1 MGKIIAILILVLV
14 VVVVGLV
21 ATFGLWL
28 QTYRAFTART
38 LVAQIE
44 VSELF
49 SDENGPYMNVV
60 YIPYEQQSALA
71 HIFTSDDDTPL
82 GEPQEFKIYGDTVY
96 IGAPMVAFHDSLIV
110 LNFETVY
117 KVATIYG
124 RYDLNNEMERNRT
137 EISSFEL
144 NGGVDGTWRAFRNR
158 QGDFPYDL
166 FVNTVQMTA
175 AGQWGDEDQPRT
187 YNIYMT
193 VRGFEWD
200 EIDPSQTMRD
210 GLPTAA

>member
-1 MGKIIAILILVLV
+1 MGKIMGFLILILVV
-14 VVVVGLV
+14 VIVGFL

-38 LVAQIE
+38 LVAQVE

-60 YIPYEQQSALA
+60 YTPYEQQSALA
-71 HIFTSDDDTPL
+71 HIFSSGDETPL

-96 IGAPMVAFHDSLIV
+96 IGAPTVVFHDSLIV
-110 LNFETVY
+110 LNFETIY

-124 RYDLNNEMERNRT
+124 RYDLDNEMERNRR

-158 QGDFPYDL
+158 QGDFPYNL
-166 FVNTVQMTA
+166 FVNTVQMTG
-175 AGQWGDEDQPRT
+175 AGQWGDEDQPRI
-187 YNIYMT
+187 YNVYMT

-200 EIDPSQTMRD
+200 EIGPPQAM
-210 GLPTAA
+210 PTAA